1 MENTMK
7 SSILDMAMGAIKER
21 VDYDVMKVVDNI
33 LDVNTKS
40 KAKRKITLTMEFVPD
55 EDRQKIGISVTSK
68 ASLCPTNPVSTALA
82 FVPNSDGEA
91 LLVEMVPQVPGQ
103 MSLEGPEQPA
113 PKLLKLSATRQA
125 Q

>member
-33 LDVNTKS
+33 LDVNTKA
-40 KAKRKITLTMEFVPD
+40 KAKRKITLTIEFVPD
-55 EDRQKIGISVTSK
+55 EDRQKISISVTSK
-68 ASLCPTNPVSTALA
+68 ATLCPTNPVSTALA
-82 FVPNSDGEA
+82 FVPNPEGEA
-91 LLVEMVPQVPGQ
+91 VLVEMVPQVPGQ
-103 MSLEGPEQPA
+103 ISLEGSEQSA
-113 PKLLKLSATRQA
+113 PKLLKLSAARQA